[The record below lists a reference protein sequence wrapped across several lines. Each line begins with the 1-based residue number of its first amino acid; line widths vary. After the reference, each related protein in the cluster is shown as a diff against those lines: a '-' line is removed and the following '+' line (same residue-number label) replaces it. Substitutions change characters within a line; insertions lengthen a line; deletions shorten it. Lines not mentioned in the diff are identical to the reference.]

1 MALFGTDG
9 IRGVAN
15 ETLTAEVAFDVARAM
30 GARLGA
36 GSRVVVGRDSRV
48 SGPMLEAAVVAGL
61 TETGVTAVSLG
72 VLPTPAVAAL
82 VPRLRAQAGLVIS
95 ASHNPAEFNGL
106 KWLNGE
112 GRKWPDDVERAVE
125 ADVAARRFARAEPL
139 AVGRWLS
146 WPEAVEQ
153 YRSWLVGQFAG
164 RVPPLRVVVDLAH
177 GAAAT
182 TAVPVLE
189 RLGVTCEVRYGEL
202 NGHLINRRC
211 GATHP
216 EAMAEA
222 VRMTG
227 ADLGLAFDGDADRV
241 ILADAHGR
249 ILNGD
254 AILYV
259 LALGLQAEGRL
270 RGQRVVAT
278 VMSNLALE
286 QHLAKHGIQLDRTQ
300 VGDRWVA
307 ERMAETGAALG
318 GEQSGHVIVADLAV
332 TGDGLLT
339 ALAVM
344 AEIQRSG
351 RSLDDLTQ
359 DLVWYPQVLK
369 NVTLKRIP
377 ADWAEQAAI
386 REALEACR
394 DDLGTEGRVVV
405 RPSGTEPVLRIMLEG
420 RDADRTE
427 AWADRLVAVVQE
439 ALGSATEPP
448 ESSQ

>member
-1 MALFGTDG
+1 VALFGTDG
-9 IRGVAN
+9 VRGVVN
-15 ETLTAEVAFDVARAM
+15 ETLTAEVAFDVARAL
-30 GARLGA
+30 GARLGSGA
-36 GSRVVVGRDSRV
+36 RVLIGRDSRV
-48 SGPMLEAAVVAGL
+48 SGPMLEAAAVAGL
-61 TETGVTAVSLG
+61 NETGVTAVSLG
-72 VLPTPAVAAL
+72 VVPTPAVAAL

-95 ASHNPAEFNGL
+95 ASHNPPEFNGL

-112 GRKWPDDVERAVE
+112 GRKWPDEVERAVE
-125 ADVAARRFARAEPL
+125 ADVAARRFARVGPM

-164 RVPPLRVVVDLAH
+164 RVPSLRVVVDLGH

-182 TAVPVLE
+182 TAVSVLE
-189 RLGVTCEVRYGEL
+189 RLGVTCEVRYGEPH
-202 NGHLINRRC
+202 GHLINRRC

-241 ILADAHGR
+241 IMADATGR

-259 LALGLQAEGRL
+259 LAMGLEAEGRL
-270 RGQRVVAT
+270 AGHRVVAT

-286 QHLAKHGIQLDRTQ
+286 QHLAKIGIHLERTQ

-307 ERMAETGAALG
+307 ERMAETGAVLG
-318 GEQSGHVIVADLAV
+318 GEQSGHVIVADHAV

-351 RSLDDLTQ
+351 RSLAELTQ

-377 ADWAEQAAI
+377 PDWAERTAI
-386 REALEACR
+386 RQALQACR
-394 DDLGTEGRVVV
+394 DDLGSDGRVVV

-427 AWADRLVAVVQE
+427 AWADRLVAVVRE